1 MTYINISGYQ
11 FINLYNL
18 EELQNS
24 LKSFCVSL
32 GLKGTILLGKEGINS
47 FLSGSREQIDT
58 YCSRLPEFGFSIEY
72 KESPSTDS
80 PFNKML
86 VKIKPEIVTMGRPE
100 VDPIKYTAPRVSA
113 QTFKQWLDEEKPMI
127 VLDTRNEYEVRIGKF
142 KNAIDLTIRHF
153 REFPDA
159 VSKLPEEYKSLPIVT
174 YCTGG
179 IRCEKAAPFMMMQG
193 YHDVYQLDGGILK
206 YLEECGNTHYE
217 GECFVFDK
225 RIAVD
230 DALEETPTLQCI
242 VCRNPV
248 TADEQRSGYYSEGKS
263 CPHCFSTIRESI

>member
-11 FINLYNL
+11 FINLDNL
-18 EELQNS
+18 EELQKS
-24 LKSFCVSL
+24 LKSFCLSL
-32 GLKGTILLGKEGINS
+32 ELKGTILLGKEGINS
-47 FLSGSREQIDT
+47 FLSGSREQIDA
-58 YCSRLPEFGFSIEY
+58 YYQGLPQFGFTIAY
-72 KESPSTDS
+72 KESPSSSS

-86 VKIKPEIVTMGRPE
+86 VKIKREIVTMGCDE
-100 VDPIKYTAPRVSA
+100 VDVVNHPAPRVSA
-113 QTFKQWLDEEKPMI
+113 ETFKQWLEEDKPMI

-159 VSKLPEEYKSLPIVT
+159 VMKLPEEYKDVPIVT

-179 IRCEKAAPFMMMQG
+179 IRCEKAAPYMIAKGFKE
-193 YHDVYQLDGGILK
+193 VYQLDGGILK
-206 YLEECGNTHYE
+206 YLEECGNTFYE

-230 DALEETPTLQCI
+230 EELEETPTLQCI
-242 VCRNPV
+242 ACRAPV
-248 TADEQRSGYYSEGKS
+248 TADEQRSSYYREGEY
-263 CPHCFSTIRESI
+263 CPHCFSTLN